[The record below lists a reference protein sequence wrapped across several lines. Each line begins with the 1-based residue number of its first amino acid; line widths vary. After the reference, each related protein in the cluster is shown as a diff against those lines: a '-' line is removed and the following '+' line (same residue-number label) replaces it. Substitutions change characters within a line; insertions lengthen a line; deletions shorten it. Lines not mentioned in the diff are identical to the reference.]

1 MKDTAKKYAKYIF
14 ICLHRQSEL
23 SWMNFRIRRKWELVS
38 EQISW
43 EVPMGLL
50 SCLAGIL
57 LVQYTVL
64 SAETDLWDPTLNP
77 RHNLLLDPT
86 LNPTH
91 DPTLEFCLIWRNKF
105 GLYLDHKGDR
115 ETPYKGV
122 PPETSRHIKRGV
134 KQGKIISEGSPS
146 KTESET
152 RQE

>member
-23 SWMNFRIRRKWELVS
+23 TWMNLRIRRKWELVG

-43 EVPMGLL
+43 AVPMGLL

-64 SAETDLWDPTLNP
+64 SAETFLWDPTLNP

-91 DPTLEFCLIWRNKF
+91 NPTHDPTLEFCLI
-105 GLYLDHKGDR
+105 
-115 ETPYKGV
+115 
-122 PPETSRHIKRGV
+122 
-134 KQGKIISEGSPS
+134 
-146 KTESET
+146 
-152 RQE
+152 

>member
-23 SWMNFRIRRKWELVS
+23 TWMNLRIRRKWELVG

-43 EVPMGLL
+43 AVPMSLL

-91 DPTLEFCLIWRNKF
+91 DPTLEFCLI
-105 GLYLDHKGDR
+105 
-115 ETPYKGV
+115 
-122 PPETSRHIKRGV
+122 
-134 KQGKIISEGSPS
+134 
-146 KTESET
+146 
-152 RQE
+152 